1 MKVKE
6 LINYL
11 EKLEDEEAEVKI
23 IDDKDYILDEEGNSI
38 DKIVEIIE
46 YNDEIIRK
54 VYIITE

>member
-46 YNDEIIRK
+46 YNDEVIRR

>member
-46 YNDEIIRK
+46 YNDEVIRK

>member
-46 YNDEIIRK
+46 YNDKVIRR